1 MAQRHLMVFAAKSG
15 GIGDSD
21 TIPEPMYPRADKEYR
36 KRLMAAAVVAACLH
50 AAALASLAWI
60 TGRHT
65 ADRLTLAAEQ
75 QPLVVRVLPPESPRR
90 LIDAGT
96 LAAKPV
102 APNTDLIAEQDMNAA
117 DMSDAEGPAAAPRV
131 ERLSEFDQVEGA
143 SHPPAP
149 AAPPKPTPIQQEPQR
164 TPLSSP
170 PEPQPT
176 QRTEVAAL
184 ELPRAQTFEPQTAI
198 PPEDDPTPKIEPAPP
213 ARPDR
218 PAQPRGRVEGGV
230 KDKGL
235 LSFEAHRNEMAPY
248 LLAVRQKVEN
258 RWRAILQ
265 TRYSGTAATKAV
277 LDCAIGPDGALVY
290 VRIVDPG
297 DSPTYAYLCKE
308 AIEQS
313 GPFGRFPVE
322 IPAFFRSQ
330 NIEIRWTFSFF
341 M

>member
-1 MAQRHLMVFAAKSG
+1 
-15 GIGDSD
+15 
-21 TIPEPMYPRADKEYR
+21 MYHRADKEYR
-36 KRLMAAAVVAACLH
+36 KRLIAAAVAASCFH
-50 AAALASLAWI
+50 AAALTSLAWI

-65 ADRLTLAAEQ
+65 ADQLTLAAKQ
-75 QPLVVRVLPPESPRR
+75 QPLVVRVLPPENSRR
-90 LIDAGT
+90 LIDAGMP
-96 LAAKPV
+96 AAKPV
-102 APNTDLIAEQDMNAA
+102 DPNTDLIAEQDTNAA
-117 DMSDAEGPAAAPRV
+117 DMSDAEGTAAAPRV
-131 ERLSEFDQVEGA
+131 ERLSEFDQLEGA
-143 SHPPAP
+143 SSPPAP
-149 AAPPKPTPIQQEPQR
+149 SASPKPAPIQQEPQR
-164 TPLSSP
+164 TPPSSP
-170 PEPQPT
+170 PEPRPS
-176 QRTEVAAL
+176 QRTEMAAL
-184 ELPRAQTFEPQTAI
+184 ELPRAETLEPRRTVQ
-198 PPEDDPTPKIEPAPP
+198 PENDPTPKIEPAPP
-213 ARPDR
+213 TRPDR

-235 LSFEAHRNEMAPY
+235 LSFEAHRDKMAPY